1 MEALVALV
9 ALLLLVVL
17 APRFGRDSRPVMR
30 SQEQDWAVREMTWRD
45 ATWPPASRADW
56 PKREREGVQS
66 AGKDSTDFP
75 ILAFIDRALG
85 PAGPGFAT
93 TADAARLERRAR
105 EATDA
110 YWGETVWLTGRVSE
124 PALRVVCDLL
134 ERERTATPE
143 PAKTPGAAGTA
154 IRPPAASDGPGPLD
168 RTNRR
173 EGNAQPQPPVPAV
186 AILPP
191 AAIPA

>member
-9 ALLLLVVL
+9 ALVLLAVL
-17 APRFGRDSRPVMR
+17 APRFGRDSRPALR
-30 SQEQDWAVREMTWRD
+30 SQEQDWAAQEMTWRD
-45 ATWPPASRADW
+45 APRPPASRADR
-56 PKREREGVQS
+56 PAREREGVQS
-66 AGKDSTDFP
+66 AGMAPTDFP

-93 TADAARLERRAR
+93 MADAVRLERRAR
-105 EATDA
+105 EVTDA

-134 ERERTATPE
+134 ERERTATLE
-143 PAKTPGAAGTA
+143 PAV
-154 IRPPAASDGPGPLD
+154 RPPAASDGPGPLD

-173 EGNAQPQPPVPAV
+173 ERTAQPRPPVPAV
-186 AILPP
+186 ANLPP